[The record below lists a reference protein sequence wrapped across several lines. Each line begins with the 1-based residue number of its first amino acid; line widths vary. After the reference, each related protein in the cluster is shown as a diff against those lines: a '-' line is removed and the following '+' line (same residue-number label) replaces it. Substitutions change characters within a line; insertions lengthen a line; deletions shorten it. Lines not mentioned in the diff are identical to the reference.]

1 MTTAVVKKML
11 PPKTTVWWVP
21 ISAAGTRADVLKA
34 TLYADEGP
42 AKNLSCGIVSG
53 MTLAA
58 TDSETDDTTT
68 ICDSAAANTPVRSNF
83 EANIPFLR
91 EDIDQ
96 GTGKANDKSPAEVAF
111 QLFKNAGPE
120 TDVSGWLV
128 QRLGYAQDTAA
139 KAGQLVSVF
148 KVRADNP
155 QDVIGEGTTPIQ
167 FTVPFMPQG
176 DMATNVPLT

>member
-1 MTTAVVKKML
+1 MATAVVKKML
-11 PPKTTVWWVP
+11 PPKTSVWWVP
-21 ISAAGTRADVLKA
+21 ISAAGSRAEVLKSA
-34 TLYADEGP
+34 LYAVEGP
-42 AKNLSCGIVSG
+42 AKDLSCGIVSG

-83 EANIPFLR
+83 EANITFLR
-91 EDIDQ
+91 EDIDA

-128 QRLGYAQDTAA
+128 QRLGYTQGTAA